1 MISLQFACSH
11 FILSR
16 NVIDTCLF
24 DKPEKRSPGIA
35 YRISLAI
42 YRLGFIWSLLKVM
55 SIAAFCNASWFTTW
69 VVCFIS
75 NLIEECYSVSGVVCQ
90 ITEGWRDGKNLL
102 NFKLDKGYRAQH
114 VKRHSRNFITGC
126 ASRIGFEPLWRALV
140 FSACTK
146 QCIDCER
153 RVLAR

>member
-75 NLIEECYSVSGVVCQ
+75 NLIEVLFRIWTGVSDYRGLEGRKKPFEFQTRQRIQSTTCETSFQKLLSQDVRVELGLNHFGELLFSVHAPS
-90 ITEGWRDGKNLL
+90 N
-102 NFKLDKGYRAQH
+102 
-114 VKRHSRNFITGC
+114 
-126 ASRIGFEPLWRALV
+126 ASIANVGSWL
-140 FSACTK
+140 
-146 QCIDCER
+146 
-153 RVLAR
+153 